1 MELEIAIAEYLV
13 DIIRPIIKSIVEDA
27 VTEGVLKALDI
38 YQKDDLIT
46 VKEACKLLRC
56 SQPSFYDHVH
66 QGHIQLVKNGRSS
79 LVHRSKL
86 LEDLDAGKFR
96 IKRSRRDG

>member
-1 MELEIAIAEYLV
+1 MELEIAIAEYLE

-46 VKEACKLLRC
+46 VKEACKLLRFSATVCHSVELRSNC
-56 SQPSFYDHVH
+56 SVYH
-66 QGHIQLVKNGRSS
+66 QSS
-79 LVHRSKL
+79 
-86 LEDLDAGKFR
+86 
-96 IKRSRRDG
+96 